1 MGGRV
6 RGVGYPKFGNE
17 VGCVI
22 HQNDQ
27 PVKGF
32 HFLCHMLTFE
42 EKNFE
47 HFFEKFRKKISKN
60 FQILFFS
67 ETHFEQEKFFFI
79 FRPNVPK
86 NLLILT
92 KSKKFFLLK
101 IILSMKK
108 TLFDLI
114 LLTFD
119 KI

>member
-1 MGGRV
+1 MMGKRNITLYLKKVNIIVNNWLKISRTCIFGRTLDGHKSV
-6 RGVGYPKFGNE
+6 NLFNDFKVP
-17 VGCVI
+17 C

-27 PVKGF
+27 LVKGF
-32 HFLCHMLTFE
+32 HFLCHMLTFD

-86 NLLILT
+86 NLL
-92 KSKKFFLLK
+92 KF
-101 IILSMKK
+101 
-108 TLFDLI
+108 
-114 LLTFD
+114 
-119 KI
+119 